1 MSEEKKRGISPAYVL
16 TFITCISIGVLAGML
31 MPYYFDSVPENH
43 TTAIALAI
51 LVAYVVVSLYISII
65 LHEGGHLVFGLIT
78 GYRFSSFRIGSF
90 MLVKVNGKLK
100 FKRHSVAGTGGQCLL
115 TPPPIKDGK
124 LPHILYN
131 LGGVILNLV
140 FALAF
145 SITAYATRDVIYL
158 AALFAIL
165 AVTNIAL
172 GISNGIPLSTGA
184 VDNDGKNALSL
195 GKNPK
200 AMRALWIQLMINSET
215 ANGKR
220 LSEMPD
226 DWFLLP
232 PKEDLS
238 NALVASLVTFNE
250 NRLIDMMKLD
260 DALEVI
266 LEYKSVSSLPGIY
279 KALMTMDEM
288 TIKAINGED
297 YGSVSSLFTKEVHSI
312 MNAMKCFPS
321 VLRTKYV
328 FALLMENN
336 RSAASKV
343 LDTFEKTKKSYPYP
357 TDIKA
362 EEAIMRLANSK
373 LEERLGVSD
382 GDTK

>member
-16 TFITCISIGVLAGML
+16 TFIICISIGVLAGML

-200 AMRALWIQLMINSET
+200 AMRALWIQLMINAET

-220 LSEMPD
+220 LSEMPCE
-226 DWFLLP
+226 WFVLP
-232 PKEDLS
+232 EEKENL
-238 NALVASLVTFNE
+238 
-250 NRLIDMMKLD
+250 
-260 DALEVI
+260 
-266 LEYKSVSSLPGIY
+266 
-279 KALMTMDEM
+279 
-288 TIKAINGED
+288 
-297 YGSVSSLFTKEVHSI
+297 
-312 MNAMKCFPS
+312 
-321 VLRTKYV
+321 
-328 FALLMENN
+328 
-336 RSAASKV
+336 
-343 LDTFEKTKKSYPYP
+343 
-357 TDIKA
+357 
-362 EEAIMRLANSK
+362 
-373 LEERLGVSD
+373 
-382 GDTK
+382 